1 MPLEGW
7 DGPDGPLAQHLRD
20 EIERSLKA
28 YREKPKSV
36 TEHANIELVTAQGG
50 YGRKQLLE
58 LIQNGADALTSAGL
72 EGSGQG
78 RIEARLTEDFLYV
91 ANEGTPLTPAGVD
104 ALTLSN
110 MSDKADQQIGRFGL
124 GFKSVV
130 QLSDSVE
137 IISRSLSI
145 RFERESARQQ
155 LESVLGPIV
164 GPWPILRL
172 PEPFDPNDIAEQD
185 EHLNELMSWATT
197 VVRLRLRE
205 SSDWLRNDFTEF
217 PGQFLLFSPQIQ
229 ALVLRDVR
237 DGGQVRQL
245 AVISDQG
252 SERVLSVDGKLSY
265 WSVRIEEH
273 KPSSAARS
281 DAGKMAKRDH
291 IRMVW
296 AVPTEDR
303 TGIGRLWAFFPTH
316 SFATLGGIINAPWKL
331 SPDRQTLIEGTFN
344 EELLTDVLPKL
355 VASSVPDL
363 IDHKDPAS
371 ILDVYPARGRESRS
385 WADDVLNGPVVRSL
399 QRTACIPD
407 ALGVLRLPHELRVHP
422 EALRDSWKALWLEGA
437 PRPAQWVHHSIDDRG
452 AAERRA
458 KVARLAAS
466 DETATIAEWLQ
477 ALTSGPD
484 PVVGSK
490 NSLRLARR
498 IIREE
503 PKLLEAC
510 RSAAIVL
517 TTDGSLVP
525 PIKGRVFL
533 GGTSD
538 SSSTTSF
545 VHPDLIEDPDVVELF
560 EMLGISQL
568 DLAGTLHSILG
579 GMDLDRP
586 DPSQWEKF
594 WRASAQID
602 SDLVQKI
609 LGEHIEDPWMNCLV
623 KTKTGD
629 WKYASQILLPGSVIP
644 EGSASDGHG
653 CLDNQFH
660 RGNLR
665 TLRGIGMSDRPEL
678 RAPGLD
684 DEWFD
689 TWREHTVN
697 AYRHGLP
704 KGVSVP
710 KPENVSV
717 DEHLI
722 PSHLDLLSTLSES
735 GREAMT
741 TIVLAF
747 LRPAVWK
754 VRAAGRPEQ
763 AVADPVIALVLEHGR
778 IPTSLGP
785 RQARQAF
792 APVPGLPEDLFPV
805 ARAADLLLGELM
817 QGLEDLTPEAWS
829 ELLLSRAQQMSTDQ
843 RGRLY
848 ALAVK
853 HTDPPTTLWAEDLD
867 GQREV
872 PTTQACAVA
881 TTEDFHILREQGIA
895 VVRVSNAAE
904 AEELHT
910 AWGLEPA
917 ARHITSAIHHVPS
930 RDPLPLL
937 DLLPA
942 LRDHTNDPLDQYE
955 VVPCEEI
962 EFRRV
967 TPGGQE
973 TQRRDFLLLEEQIYT
988 VDLELGPLLNRI
1000 NTELGLGVSDAYQQ
1014 IIVHESSRS
1023 ANRHRTKGVRE
1034 AKSDDE
1040 RLLLAVGEDEL
1051 RRAIPAAA
1059 ITLIEQDEG
1068 PLRGVELAAAA
1079 RAALG
1084 LEVLTTLK
1092 TALERRGLEPPSRWA
1107 GSGQARGYVTDLGFD
1122 AELAGFSG
1130 GNRDAMVDV
1139 DGPVPLPDLHEYQVR
1154 VADRIRRVLRG
1165 EDKYHRGMVSL
1176 PTGAGKTRVAVEAVV
1191 RAVAF
1196 EGLSGPVLWLAQS
1209 DELCEQAVQTW
1220 SLIWRSVGPPERL
1233 RVSRLWAGNDAE
1245 PYEDGCHVVVATDD
1259 KMTSIFRRDEY
1270 RWLREA
1276 SVVIIDEAHTS
1287 ISQSYTPLLEWLGRG
1302 RSRASGKPLI
1312 GLSATPFRG
1321 VSSEETQRLVGRYDS
1336 NLLTDDAFE
1345 GDPHEELQEMGVL
1358 ARVRHE
1364 VLQGA
1369 EIDLSAD
1376 ELRELRE
1383 RRRVAPSLQ
1392 DRLGKDD
1399 RRNRTIV
1406 ESILELPSDWTV
1418 LLFAPS
1424 VDSARALAAVLSHKG
1439 VPAMAVS
1446 GETDRA
1452 ARRHYVDQF
1461 RKKELRVLTNYGV
1474 FAQGFDAPAVRAV
1487 YVTRPTFT
1495 PNLYQQMIGRGLRGP
1510 LNGGSDEVLIV
1521 NVDDNFRQFGEQLA
1535 FHHFDYLWQSR

>member
-7 DGPDGPLAQHLRD
+7 DGPDSSLAQHLRD
-20 EIERSLKA
+20 EIQRSLKA
-28 YREKPKSV
+28 YLEKPKSV
-36 TEHANIELVTAQGG
+36 TEHANIEIVTAQGG

-58 LIQNGADALTSAGL
+58 LIQNGADALTSAGP
-72 EGSGQG
+72 EGSGQA
-78 RIEARLTEDFLYV
+78 RIEARLSDDFLYV
-91 ANEGTPLTPAGVD
+91 ANEGTPLTPEGVD

-110 MSDKADQQIGRFGL
+110 MSDKSDQQIGRFGL

-130 QLSDSVE
+130 ELSDSVE
-137 IISRSLSI
+137 IVSRSLSI
-145 RFERESARQQ
+145 RFERESARRQ
-155 LESVLGPIV
+155 LQGVLGPIV
-164 GPWPILRL
+164 APWPVLRL
-172 PEPFDPNDIAEQD
+172 PEPFDPQELADED
-185 EHLNELMSWATT
+185 EHLRELMSWATT

-205 SSDWLRNDFTEF
+205 SCDWLRKDFAQF
-217 PGQFLLFSPQIQ
+217 PEQFLLFSPQIQ
-229 ALVLRDVR
+229 TLVLRDAR
-237 DGGQVRQL
+237 TGGRVRQI
-245 AVISDQG
+245 AVIFDRG
-252 SERVLSVDGKLSY
+252 SERVLSADDKLSY
-265 WSVRIEEH
+265 WSVRTKDHE
-273 KPSSAARS
+273 PSTQARS
-281 DAGKMAKRDH
+281 DAGKMAKRDL

-296 AVPTEDR
+296 AVPAEER
-303 TGIGRLWAFFPTH
+303 TGTGRLWAFFPTH
-316 SFATLGGIINAPWKL
+316 SSATLGGIINAPWKL

-344 EELLTDVLPKL
+344 EELLTEVLPEL
-355 VASSVPDL
+355 VGSSVPDL
-363 IDHKDPAS
+363 IDRKDPAS
-371 ILDVYPARGRESRS
+371 VLDVYPARGREHRS
-385 WADDVLNGPVVRSL
+385 WADEVLNGPVVRAL
-399 QRTACIPD
+399 QRTASVPD
-407 ALGVLRLPHELRVHP
+407 ALGVLRLPPRLRMHP
-422 EALRDSWKALWLEGA
+422 EALKGSWKALWLEGA
-437 PRPAQWVHHSIDDRG
+437 PHPEQWVHHGVDDRG

-458 KVARLAAS
+458 KVERLAAF
-466 DETATIAEWLQ
+466 DNTATITEWLQ
-477 ALTSGPD
+477 ALTSGSNA
-484 PVVGSK
+484 VAGSK
-490 NSLRLARR
+490 NALRLTWR

-503 PKLLEAC
+503 PKHLEAC

-517 TTDGSLVP
+517 TTDGNLVP
-525 PIKGRVFL
+525 PVKGRVFL
-533 GGTSD
+533 GGVSD
-538 SSSTTSF
+538 PGVAATTF
-545 VHPDLIEDPDVVELF
+545 VHPDLLEDPDVVELF

-568 DLAGTLHSILG
+568 DLAGTLHSILD
-579 GMDLDRP
+579 GMDLDHP
-586 DPSQWEKF
+586 EASQWEKF
-594 WRASAQID
+594 WRASAQIE
-602 SDLVQKI
+602 SELVQKI
-609 LGEHIEDPWMNCLV
+609 LGEHIEDPRMNCLV

-629 WKYASQILLPGSVIP
+629 WRYASQILLPGAVIP
-644 EGSASDGHG
+644 EGATTDGHAS
-653 CLDNQFH
+653 LDNQFH

-678 RAPGLD
+678 RAPSLD

-689 TWREHTVN
+689 SWREHIVDV
-697 AYRHGLP
+697 YRQGLP

-710 KPENVSV
+710 KRENVYV

-722 PSHLDLLSTLSES
+722 PSHLDLLNTLSES

-741 TIVLAF
+741 TIVMAF

-754 VRAAGRPEQ
+754 VRADKRPEQ
-763 AVADPVIALVLEHGR
+763 AVADPVIGLVLEHGR

-805 ARAADLLLGELM
+805 ARAADMLLNELM
-817 QGLEDLTPEAWS
+817 QGLEDLTDADWAD
-829 ELLLSRAQQMSTDQ
+829 LLSKAQQLSTDQ

-848 ALAVK
+848 TLAVK
-853 HTDPPTTLWAEDLD
+853 HIEPPATLWADDLE
-867 GQREV
+867 GQREAS
-872 PTTQACAVA
+872 TSQICAVA
-881 TTEDFHILREQGIA
+881 TTEDFHILRQQGIA
-895 VVRVSNAAE
+895 VVRVTSAAE

-930 RDPLPLL
+930 REPLPLL

-942 LRDHTNDPLDQYE
+942 LRDHTSKPVDHYE
-955 VVPCEEI
+955 VLPCEEI

-973 TQRRDFLLLEEQIYT
+973 TQRKDFLLLEHQIYT
-988 VDLELGPLLNRI
+988 VDLELGPLLSRI
-1000 NTELGLGVSDAYQQ
+1000 NAELELGISDAYQQ

-1023 ANRHRTKGVRE
+1023 ATRHRTKAVRE
-1034 AKSDDE
+1034 AKNDDE
-1040 RLLLAVGEDEL
+1040 RLLIAVGEDEL

-1068 PLRGVELAAAA
+1068 PLRGTKLAAAA

-1092 TALERRGLEPPSRWA
+1092 AALERRGLEPPSRWA

-1122 AELAGFSG
+1122 SELAGFSG
-1130 GNRDAMVDV
+1130 GERDAIVDV
-1139 DGPVPLPDLHEYQVR
+1139 DGPVLLPDLHEYQVR

-1165 EDKYHRGMVSL
+1165 EDKHHRGMVSL

-1191 RAVAF
+1191 RAAAF
-1196 EGLSGPVLWLAQS
+1196 EGLRGPVLWLAQS

-1245 PYEDGCHVVVATDD
+1245 PYEDGFHVVVATDD
-1259 KMTSIFRRDEY
+1259 KMTSVYRRDEY

-1276 SVVIIDEAHTS
+1276 TVVIIDEAHTS

-1321 VSSEETQRLVGRYDS
+1321 VSSEETQRLVGRYDT

-1345 GDPHEELQEMGVL
+1345 GDPHEELQAMGVL
-1358 ARVRHE
+1358 AKVRHE

-1369 EIDLSAD
+1369 EIDLSVD

-1392 DRLGKDD
+1392 DRLGRDD

-1406 ESILELPSDWTV
+1406 ESILGLPSDWTV

-1424 VDSARALAAVLSHKG
+1424 VDSARALAAILSNKG

-1446 GETDRA
+1446 GETDKA

-1495 PNLYQQMIGRGLRGP
+1495 TNLYQQMIGRGLRGP
-1510 LNGGSDEVLIV
+1510 LNGGSDEVLII
-1521 NVDDNFRQFGEQLA
+1521 NVEDNFRQFGEQLA
-1535 FHHFDYLWQSR
+1535 FHHFDYLWQSS